1 MGRTFIRQ
9 DAQIRQSVT
18 YTDSTAPSLANYE
31 TNPTNIETDLNNLRS
46 QIQNFLNRNGASM
59 PSGNWYDNIT
69 QPTTL
74 ENGTIRGIDSLN
86 DALHLVEK
94 KRVLRDVTNVGTDVT
109 VPTEVDA
116 TGVLTFN
123 SNVNNLDTV
132 TTGTKTY
139 TFQTVLTD
147 VDGNVLIGATASDS
161 IDNLIA
167 AITLGAGSGTLYA
180 ASTTANGFIT
190 AAAGAGD
197 TMDATALLGGTD
209 GNTIA
214 TTESTATVRMQWGA
228 ATLTGG
234 AGDMVILALSELPS
248 QTTAAIGAVT
258 TLGTVG
264 AYNSDFGN
272 IALDEVAGPHA
283 LNPKNLMA
291 IVDADSGD
299 PLLSSGR
306 QIWGLFQTE
315 SNTDGSTMTGT
326 TPNRAQISFVRP
338 NSTFDD
344 LEICPATDI
353 AGQDVQ
359 YTTRERVRLEDLNE
373 ADFLRGAVVDIGS
386 GSGTVTRQVAYD
398 NQGTTAV
405 NLTTN
410 ATLDL
415 EGPGLVWS
423 IRDDLEATLFSV
435 TEGSAGGTSKVSVE
449 DDVDEFDVDAAVN
462 DFLNGASFDTGAA
475 GTTINVGVTANQI
488 DAGAALTVK
497 AGGSGDLNLD
507 GNGGEVLLDD
517 INFTNEATWSQA
529 GVKVTETTTEISTYE
544 SNFGGE
550 VSLFNAINQAYSRSA
565 RVKGYAVVT
574 SATVAANTDVD
585 NTTSGHL
592 DADLPDYSGVGTF
605 VDDVD
610 VYLNGELLRNGAN
623 AAANHD
629 VYPGSTP
636 AQGMLKFE
644 FALHGSPGNADQLC
658 MIVWSS

>member
-46 QIQNFLNRNGASM
+46 QIQNFLNRTGASM

-74 ENGTIRGIDSLN
+74 ENGTQRGIDAIN

-94 KRVLRDVTNVGTDVT
+94 KRVLRDVYDPGNDVT
-109 VPTEVDA
+109 V
-116 TGVLTFN
+116 
-123 SNVNNLDTV
+123 
-132 TTGTKTY
+132 
-139 TFQTVLTD
+139 
-147 VDGNVLIGATASDS
+147 
-161 IDNLIA
+161 
-167 AITLGAGSGTLYA
+167 
-180 ASTTANGFIT
+180 T
-190 AAAGAGD
+190 AAQ
-197 TMDATALLGGTD
+197 
-209 GNTIA
+209 NW
-214 TTESTATVRMQWGA
+214 Q
-228 ATLTGG
+228 
-234 AGDMVILALSELPS
+234 ILALGELPTN
-248 QTTAAIGAVT
+248 TTAAIGSVT

-264 AYNSDFGN
+264 AYDSVFTGN
-272 IALDEVAGPHA
+272 TLDEVSGTNA
-283 LNPKNLMA
+283 LNPKNLC
-291 IVDADSGD
+291 IVTDASTGD
-299 PLLSSGR
+299 PILSSGR
-306 QIWGLFQTE
+306 QIYALFQTE

-326 TPNRAQISFVRP
+326 TPNRAKLSFVRP
-338 NSTFDD
+338 NATFDD
-344 LEICPATDI
+344 LEACPVADI
-353 AGQDVQ
+353 ATKVIN
-359 YTTRERVRLEDLNE
+359 YATRERVRLEDLNE
-373 ADFLRGAVVDIGS
+373 QDFLKGAVVDVPAGS
-386 GSGTVTRQVAYD
+386 TPTRQTIYD
-398 NQGTTAV
+398 NQGTTPV
-405 NLTTN
+405 DLTTN

-415 EGPGLVWS
+415 EGAGLVWA
-423 IRDDLEATLFSV
+423 IRDDLEAILFSV

-449 DDVDEFDVDAAVN
+449 DDVDTFDVDAAVN

-488 DAGAALTVK
+488 DAGGALTVK
-497 AGGSGDLNLD
+497 AGGAGDLNLD
-507 GNGGEVLLDD
+507 GNGGELLLDD
-517 INFTNEATWSQA
+517 INFSNEATWSQA
-529 GVKVTETTTEISTYE
+529 GVKVTETTTEITTYE

-565 RVKGYAVVT
+565 RVKGYAVVV
-574 SATVAANTDVD
+574 SATVAADTDVD

-610 VYLNGELLRNGAN
+610 VYLNGELLRNGAD

-629 VYPGSTP
+629 VYPGTTP